1 MFKNAF
7 FISAGLSLACLGS
20 LRAQH
25 TSHPHAMKAQGP
37 KTIHTH
43 GTTAAQRWADS
54 VFKTL
59 SPQQRIGQLIF
70 IRAHSNLGPE
80 HVQEVKHL
88 IDTYDVGGLVFFQG
102 GPIRQAEL
110 TNTYQEMSKTP
121 LFISM
126 DAEWGLGMRL
136 DSVLSFPRQ
145 LVLGAMPDSSLVYEM
160 GQAIGRQYKRMGVQI
175 NFAPVV
181 DINNNPDNPVIN
193 DRSFGENKYRVAR
206 WALQYV
212 KGLQSTGVLACAK
225 HFPGHGDTN
234 VDSHEALPV
243 ISKSI
248 PQLSALEWYP
258 FRQMIRAHVA
268 SMMVAHLHIPSIDPR
283 LHRPT
288 SLSYNAIS
296 NILKHRLGFHGLV
309 ITDALEMK
317 GVSDYFKNGTA
328 AAEAL
333 RAGADI
339 LLLPES
345 VPEAIQA
352 IERDIRNKRISWSS
366 INQRVHKVLMAKYQA
381 GLASWHPID
390 TTELT
395 EQLNQG
401 ILAFN
406 EKVYRKA
413 VTVLANENYLLPI
426 HAKDPSRIAFVA
438 VGDDPNASFVHAF
451 RQSHPL
457 DAYQF
462 DAQEN
467 FAQAAQLAD
476 SLKAGYG
483 KVIIGVGPYHRYP
496 EQQFGLSDAEVSL
509 VQQLQEEMPS
519 ITIAFGNP
527 YAIKYFP
534 NGPSL
539 IAAYEADSLMQRTV
553 ADLIFERFDP
563 QGTLPVSVSPMYRF
577 GSGLKTFQYHKAY
590 VPTVTPAE
598 LHIHADRLAEVDSI
612 AEDGV
617 AKGAYPGCVVLAMKN
632 GKIFY
637 QKAFGHLTYTDPAP
651 LSTSTIYDMASVT
664 KVCATTLAC
673 MRLYDEHKLDLNK
686 TLGHY
691 LPYLR
696 GSDKAKLRIRDV
708 MLHQAGFVAWIPFY
722 RYTLTDSVHPSPA
735 IYQPNRDTLFSVRV
749 AEHLYMNHHYLDTM
763 LQEIRDSKLGPPHTY
778 VYSDNDFIT
787 MGQIVQQISGMTLDQ
802 YVKRHFYD
810 PMGLVSTGFKPRER
824 YPLKD
829 IAPTECEKY
838 FRLQCIHG
846 DVHDPGSAMFG
857 GVAGHA
863 GLFSD
868 AYDLGAIM
876 QMLLNGGTLNGK
888 RYLKASTIRYF
899 TAYHSSISRRGYGF
913 DKPEKD
919 RIHEKEPYPCISSS
933 AATFGHLGFT
943 GTCVWADPK
952 SHLVYVF
959 LSNRVNPM
967 GGENLKLA
975 DMDIRGK
982 IMEAF
987 YQAIGAAK
995 KPLK

>member
-1 MFKNAF
+1 MAMKF
-7 FISAGLSLACLGS
+7 FFLSAGLSIACFGS
-20 LRAQH
+20 LHSQQRLH
-25 TSHPHAMKAQGP
+25 R
-37 KTIHTH
+37 KTMHSSAAKMNH
-43 GTTAAQRWADS
+43 GHHFSAANHWVDS
-54 VFKTL
+54 VFRTL
-59 SPQQRIGQLIF
+59 NPEQRIAQLIF
-70 IRAHSNLGPE
+70 VRAHSNLGAD
-80 HVQEVKHL
+80 HVQHVRDL

-102 GPIRQAEL
+102 GPVRQALL
-110 TNTYQEMSKTP
+110 TNEYQALSKTP

-136 DSVLSFPRQ
+136 DSVRSFPRQ
-145 LVLGAMPDSSLVYEM
+145 LTLGAMSNNSLVYEM
-160 GQAIGRQYKRMGVQI
+160 GRSIGLQCKRMGVQI

-181 DINNNPDNPVIN
+181 DINNNPENPVIN
-193 DRSFGENKYRVAR
+193 DRSFGESKYRVAR
-206 WALQYV
+206 WGLQYV
-212 KGLQSTGVLACAK
+212 RGLQSTGVLACAK

-243 ISKSI
+243 ISKSLH
-248 PQLSALEWYP
+248 QLSSLEWYP

-268 SMMVAHLHIPSIDPR
+268 SVMVAHLHIPSIDPR

-288 SLSYNAIS
+288 SLSHNAIT
-296 NILKHRLGFHGLV
+296 NILEHQLGFHGLV

-345 VPEAIQA
+345 VPQAIQA
-352 IERDIRNKRISWSS
+352 IQQDIQERKISWAS
-366 INQRVHKVLMAKYQA
+366 INQRVRKVLMAKYRA

-390 TTELT
+390 TVGLT
-395 EQLNQG
+395 ESLNQG
-401 ILAFN
+401 IEAFN
-406 EKVYRKA
+406 EQVYRKA

-426 HAKDPSRIAFVA
+426 RQADTSRIAFVSA
-438 VGDDPNASFVHAF
+438 GSLPDTSFTNAF
-451 RQSHPL
+451 RQWHGV
-457 DAYQF
+457 DAFHF
-462 DAQEN
+462 DPSES
-467 FAQAAQLAD
+467 FAQAGALAD
-476 SLKAGYG
+476 SLKARYG
-483 KVIIGVGPYHRYP
+483 KVIIGVGPYNRYP
-496 EQQFGLSDAEVSL
+496 ENQFGLSDPEISL
-509 VQQLQEEMPS
+509 IQQLQEEMPS

-534 NGPSL
+534 NAPAL
-539 IAAYEADSLMQRTV
+539 IAAYDADSLMQHTV
-553 ADLIFERFDP
+553 ASLIFERFEP
-563 QGTLPVSVSPMYRF
+563 QGTLPVSVSPMYSF
-577 GSGLKTFQYHKAY
+577 GSGLKNFQYQKAY
-590 VPTVTPAE
+590 LPMVEPAQ
-598 LHIHADRLAEVDSI
+598 LHLHTAPLAEVDSI
-612 AEDGV
+612 AADGV

-673 MRLYDEHKLDLNK
+673 MRLYDQHKLNINK
-686 TLGHY
+686 TLGYY

-696 GSDKAKLRIRDV
+696 GSDKAGLRIRDV

-722 RYTLTDSVHPSPA
+722 KYTLIDSVHPNPD
-735 IYQPNRDTLFSVRV
+735 IYHSYRDTLYSVRV
-749 AEHLYMNHHYLDTM
+749 AEHLYMNRHYLDTM
-763 LQEIRDSKLGPPHTY
+763 LQEIRDSKLGPPHKY

-787 MGQIVQQISGMTLDQ
+787 MGQIVQHISGMTLDQ
-802 YVKRHFYD
+802 YVKKYFYD

-824 YPLKD
+824 YPLRE

-876 QMLLNGGTLNGK
+876 QMLLNGGTLNEV

-899 TAYHSSISRRGYGF
+899 TAYHSTISRRGYGF

-919 RIHEKEPYPCISSS
+919 RSKAAEPYPCISSS
-933 AATFGHLGFT
+933 PATFGHLGFT

-952 SHLVYVF
+952 YKLVYVF

-967 GGENLKLA
+967 GGENLKLSE
-975 DMDIRGK
+975 MDIRGK

-987 YQAIGAAK
+987 YHAIGVAGK
-995 KPLK
+995 